1 MQLHQP
7 LMRSPPLSR
16 QLSIISI
23 IDMLVWVLILSIWLL
38 SLSQQSQRLQLL
50 VFSHLLLHSNNNNNN
65 SDHSDKVCN
74 KSIIMVLI
82 MTEIATISINQG
94 QAFSIKTGLTDLKAK
109 TRDKAHLLSLQI
121 SFRAIVSSAITLVTG
136 PEFEEPTPETPTA
149 PMANSVED
157 IMLKTASR

>member
-50 VFSHLLLHSNNNNNN
+50 VFSHLLLHSNNNNN

-109 TRDKAHLLSLQI
+109 TRDKAGLLSLQI